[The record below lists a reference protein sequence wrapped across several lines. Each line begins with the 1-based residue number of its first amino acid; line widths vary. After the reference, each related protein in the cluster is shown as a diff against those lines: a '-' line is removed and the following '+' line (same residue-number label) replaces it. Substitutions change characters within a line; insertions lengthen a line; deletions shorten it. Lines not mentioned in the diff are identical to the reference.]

1 MDEAIGSFLV
11 SLLILMRLIETKVK
25 QKRIDLSVHTI

>member
-1 MDEAIGSFLV
+1 MDEARGSFLV
-11 SLLILMRLIETKVK
+11 SLLMLMRLIETKGK